1 MAPIKIIFIY
11 CDRDVPLTVY
21 FSRKSVSKKQRN
33 FAGTIK
39 ILKMLKV
46 WFSPNIPTKVKKN
59 LVCYT
64 EVQWSNAKSFDR
76 GSR

>member
-21 FSRKSVSKKQRN
+21 FLRKSVSKKQRN

-39 ILKMLKV
+39 ILKMLK
-46 WFSPNIPTKVKKN
+46 
-59 LVCYT
+59 
-64 EVQWSNAKSFDR
+64 D
-76 GSR
+76 